1 MNELLGISNAHRAEN
16 LTNKSV
22 QSNNDSR
29 IRSKHYQVHLLY
41 VYNLQNY
48 NPILDTIANREVI
61 SLMLHVDILTN
72 YVQGQGKW

>member
-61 SLMLHVDILTN
+61 SLMLHVDTLTN

>member
-1 MNELLGISNAHRAEN
+1 MNELLEISNAHRAEN

-22 QSNNDSR
+22 QSNNDSN
-29 IRSKHYQVHLLY
+29 IRSKRYQVHLLY

-48 NPILDTIANREVI
+48 NPILDTTANREVI
-61 SLMLHVDILTN
+61 SLMLHVDTLTN